1 MEKTIEQLSTEI
13 VELVADHLGHT
24 NAINLDDRLD
34 GDLCADSIDIVE
46 LIMHIEQQYDVEL
59 PEHETGKIKTVRDI
73 VNHVYNAINQK

>member
-13 VELVADHLGHT
+13 VELISDHMGFT

-34 GDLCADSIDIVE
+34 RDLGADSIDIVE
-46 LIMHIEQQYDVEL
+46 LIMFIERHYNIEL

>member
-13 VELVADHLGHT
+13 VEMVADHMGIT
-24 NAINLDDRLD
+24 NAINLNDRLD
-34 GDLCADSIDIVE
+34 RDLGADSIDIVE
-46 LIMHIEQQYDVEL
+46 LIMFVERQYGVEL

>member
-13 VELVADHLGHT
+13 VEMVADHMGIT
-24 NAINLDDRLD
+24 NAINLNDRLD
-34 GDLCADSIDIVE
+34 RDIGADSIDIVE
-46 LIMHIEQQYDVEL
+46 LIMFVERQYGVEL

>member
-1 MEKTIEQLSTEI
+1 MEKTIEQLSTEV
-13 VELVADHLGHT
+13 VEMVADHMGIT

-34 GDLCADSIDIVE
+34 RDLGADSIDIVE
-46 LIMHIEQQYDVEL
+46 LIMFVERQYGVEL

>member
-13 VELVADHLGHT
+13 VEMVADHMGIT

-34 GDLCADSIDIVE
+34 RDLGADSIDIVE
-46 LIMHIEQQYDVEL
+46 LIMFVERQYGVEL